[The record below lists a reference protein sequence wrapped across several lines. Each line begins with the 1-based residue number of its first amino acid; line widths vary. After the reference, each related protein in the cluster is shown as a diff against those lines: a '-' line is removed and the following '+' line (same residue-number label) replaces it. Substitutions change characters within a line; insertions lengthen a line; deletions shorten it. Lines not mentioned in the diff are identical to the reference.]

1 MTRYRTLIMSCLMA
15 ALMAAQAHSQDAGKP
30 AKAEVDASKLKV
42 SSLQVPAEGSSQ
54 ELMDFIRTAQKVQPT
69 TRKEYLELNLI
80 NLLTLILVNLR
91 LRSLFHVNQV

>member
-1 MTRYRTLIMSCLMA
+1 MA

-54 ELMDFIRTAQKVQPT
+54 ELMDFIRTDPKGRQPT
-69 TRKEYLELNLI
+69 TTKRVPGIESQSEGGG
-80 NLLTLILVNLR
+80 
-91 LRSLFHVNQV
+91 